1 MADLLAD
8 QATGGATPLHDL
20 TPREFEVLR
29 MLAHG
34 STAADIAGAMH
45 LSTKTIF
52 NYLSLIRQKLAARFA
67 DGADFSLLY
76 GGSVKP
82 GNAVEIFAVPHVNGA
97 LVGGASLKAADFNP
111 IIDAL
116 SRA

>member
-1 MADLLAD
+1 MQFRILGEIASRGIVI
-8 QATGGATPLHDL
+8 GGNAHAACHFHCTRR
-20 TPREFEVLR
+20 TSTEQIAEVH
-29 MLAHG
+29 A
-34 STAADIAGAMH
+34 
-45 LSTKTIF
+45 
-52 NYLSLIRQKLAARFA
+52 LIRTKLAARFA